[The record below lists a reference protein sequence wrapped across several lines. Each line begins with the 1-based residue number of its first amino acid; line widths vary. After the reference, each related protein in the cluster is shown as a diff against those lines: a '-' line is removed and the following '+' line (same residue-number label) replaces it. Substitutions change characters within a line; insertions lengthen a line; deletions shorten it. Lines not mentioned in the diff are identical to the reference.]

1 VTPDPAGTTAAQD
14 DCVHEDLL
22 PSDLLLLLHSLVITD
37 GGPSELLGKLAVGVQ
52 GELGTYW
59 WAAAFG
65 NEIVTHFPKR
75 APADADAIF
84 LLGEREA
91 LAVIKGDTFEGQA
104 KRAASEASGGGSEG
118 SARAGPADRPR
129 LEIQGDWSL
138 MERFCERYL
147 SHKRRRQA
155 KSGSPPEDQT
165 GLSQRMR
172 RTISSARLRALRG
185 MAP

>member
-1 VTPDPAGTTAAQD
+1 
-14 DCVHEDLL
+14 VHEELL

-37 GGPSELLGKLAVGVQ
+37 GGPSELSGTLVVGVQ

-59 WAAAFG
+59 WAVVFG

-91 LAVIKGDTFEGQA
+91 LAVIKGE
-104 KRAASEASGGGSEG
+104 EL
-118 SARAGPADRPR
+118 ADRPR

-147 SHKRRRQA
+147 SHKRRREA
-155 KSGSPPEDQT
+155 KSGAPPEDQN

-185 MAP
+185 MSP

>member
-1 VTPDPAGTTAAQD
+1 MGQ
-14 DCVHEDLL
+14 DLL

-37 GGPSELLGKLAVGVQ
+37 GGPSELTGKLAVGVQ
-52 GELGTYW
+52 GERGTYW
-59 WAAAFG
+59 WSAVFG
-65 NEIVTHFPKR
+65 EEIVTNFPKR
-75 APADADAIF
+75 APGDSDAIF
-84 LLGEREA
+84 LLGELEA
-91 LAVIKGDTFEGQA
+91 LAVMRGDEFAQA
-104 KRAASEASGGGSEG
+104 
-118 SARAGPADRPR
+118 RPR

-147 SHKRRRQA
+147 SNRKRRAA
-155 KSGSPPEDQT
+155 KSGAPPEDQN